1 MMNTI
6 DLQIQSTVSDGK
18 HTPREL
24 VAMSRDE
31 QLSVIALTD
40 HDAVEGAAEAQDAG
54 KEYGVRVISGIEMS
68 VEEHGI
74 HILGYGIDY
83 ANQELRAR
91 LEDFRNARVEGL
103 RQMMEKLKIHEGFA
117 AEWDDVIG
125 DTPGSFTITRL
136 HVVRAIMKRPENKE
150 KLNGI
155 SQHDFFE
162 HYFSENGPNY
172 VKRNYMAARDAV
184 ALLRRA
190 GGIAVWSHPAL
201 HFRGN
206 YDGLESFLRDLIAW
220 GISGIEVFNPS
231 HTEDDVEFLQTLAV
245 RYKLIRT
252 AGSDF
257 HESGNHPRDPHTGLH
272 SAERVGDYET
282 YGFSTEDIIENL
294 DRALLRL

>member
-1 MMNTI
+1 MNTI

-24 VAMSRDE
+24 VAMSQDE

-40 HDAVEGAAEAQDAG
+40 HDAVEGISEALAAGE
-54 KEYGVRVISGIEMS
+54 EYHVRVIPGIEMS
-68 VEEHGI
+68 AEEHGI
-74 HILGYGIDY
+74 HILGYGIDHT
-83 ANQELRAR
+83 NQKLLAG
-91 LEDFRNARVEGL
+91 LENFRHARVEGL
-103 RQMMEKLKIHEGFA
+103 RQMMEKLKTNEGFA
-117 AEWDDVIG
+117 VDWEDVLQ
-125 DTPGSFTITRL
+125 DTPGSSTITRL
-136 HVVRAIMKRPENKE
+136 HLVRAIMKRPENKE

-162 HYFSENGPNY
+162 QYFSEDGPNY

-184 ALLRRA
+184 ALLRRT

-206 YDGLESFLRDLIAW
+206 YDGLEAFLRDLIAW

-231 HTEDDVEFLQTLAV
+231 HTEDDMELLQTLAA

-257 HESGNHPRDPHTGLH
+257 HEKGNHPRDPRTGLH
-272 SAERVGDYET
+272 SADRVGDYET

-294 DRALLRL
+294 DRALSRS